1 MNLVAASKRTPHI
14 YFASQDHIAIYDTPT
29 GEGSMSRLNKKRRLN
44 DRLNLMDLRAIY
56 FLIMYILHFDR
67 GLMSQPFT
75 ITNMY
80 VGEIGGEEV
89 LVTADDSGHVVIYF
103 HCQQLFSPSSLS
115 KTAPVRMGNPH
126 SF

>member
-14 YFASQDHIAIYDTPT
+14 YFASEDHIAIYDTPT
-29 GEGSMSRLNKKRRLN
+29 GEGVNESIKQKRRLN
-44 DRLNLMDLRAIY
+44 DHLNLMDLRAIY

-80 VGEIGGEEV
+80 VGEI
-89 LVTADDSGHVVIYF
+89 
-103 HCQQLFSPSSLS
+103 
-115 KTAPVRMGNPH
+115 
-126 SF
+126 